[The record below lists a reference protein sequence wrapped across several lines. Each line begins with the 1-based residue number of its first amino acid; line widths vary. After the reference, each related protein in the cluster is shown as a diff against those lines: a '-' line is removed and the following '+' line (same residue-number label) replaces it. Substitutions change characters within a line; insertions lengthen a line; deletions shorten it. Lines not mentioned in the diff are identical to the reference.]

1 MRSRLFHFAG
11 ATGLCAHGAKR
22 ALDTGGA
29 NNQAQQAQAAQD
41 RLAVLL
47 DSLRP
52 ASGPVSVAQLRDTA
66 RLSHSLGVEQARQAE
81 LAQTASDQA
90 HAARGELQ
98 HQFAPA
104 PTRATGPRAARTA
117 RKQRPRRTAMMRQ
130 SHIARA
136 RRRFGTQ
143 LATRL

>member
-1 MRSRLFHFAG
+1 MRSRLFH
-11 ATGLCAHGAKR
+11 LQAHRVFVRMAQS
-22 ALDTGGA
+22 AHWIQA
-29 NNQAQQAQAAQD
+29 AQHQAQQAQAAQD

-98 HQFAPA
+98 HQLRRHQHAQQ
-104 PTRATGPRAARTA
+104 AARRA
-117 RKQRPRRTAMMRQ
+117 HREEAEAAQDRHDAAVPY
-130 SHIARA
+130 RA
-136 RRRFGTQ
+136 R
-143 LATRL
+143 

>member
-1 MRSRLFHFAG
+1 MRSRLFHLQAQRVFVRMAQS
-11 ATGLCAHGAKR
+11 AHGIQA
-22 ALDTGGA
+22 AQH
-29 NNQAQQAQAAQD
+29 QAQQAQAAQD

-66 RLSHSLGVEQARQAE
+66 RLSHSLGAEQARQAE

-98 HQFAPA
+98 HQLRRHQHAQQ
-104 PTRATGPRAARTA
+104 AARRA
-117 RKQRPRRTAMMRQ
+117 HREEAEAAQDRHDAAVPY
-130 SHIARA
+130 RA
-136 RRRFGTQ
+136 R
-143 LATRL
+143 

>member
-1 MRSRLFHFAG
+1 MRSRLFHLQAQRVFVRMAQS
-11 ATGLCAHGAKR
+11 AHWIQA
-22 ALDTGGA
+22 AQH
-29 NNQAQQAQAAQD
+29 QAQQAQAAQD

-98 HQFAPA
+98 HQLRRHQHAQQ
-104 PTRATGPRAARTA
+104 AARRA
-117 RKQRPRRTAMMRQ
+117 HREEAEAAQDRHDAAVPY
-130 SHIARA
+130 RA
-136 RRRFGTQ
+136 R
-143 LATRL
+143 